1 VVPQL
6 VKVFSEDGSC
16 RSLEVSAGTTARQLC
31 EMLVQ
36 RTHALHDHSW
46 ALVARHQHL
55 ARGEPTAQHGTA
67 RHGTAQHSP
76 H

>member
-1 VVPQL
+1 MVSQM

-46 ALVARHQHL
+46 ALVELHQHL
-55 ARGEPTAQHGTA
+55 ALGESAALHDMAWHGAT
-67 RHGTAQHSP
+67 P